1 MARAKA
7 CAGFSRPMTS
17 WRSVTDREVAQLR
30 ATLADARQRRTFAAE
45 AAQRSRHVLL
55 TAGEEQGAVNI
66 KGIVIRTFQALL
78 ATPSLL
84 AGFHALA
91 SGGKTAGS
99 AWSQHL
105 LEALLIIAVLEW
117 VLRCKSPKLKFRSLT
132 ADEWNEADEDV
143 LRRASFDRGT
153 RSLYDR

>member
-1 MARAKA
+1 L
-7 CAGFSRPMTS
+7 
-17 WRSVTDREVAQLR
+17 LR
-30 ATLADARQRRTFAAE
+30 VTLADARQRRTFAAE
-45 AAQRSRHVLL
+45 AAQHPHHALRTTSK
-55 TAGEEQGAVNI
+55 EQQAVSI
-66 KGIVIRTFQALL
+66 KRIVIRTFQLVL

-84 AGFHALA
+84 AAFHAFA
-91 SGGKTAGS
+91 GDGKAAGS
-99 AWSQHL
+99 TWSQHL

-117 VLRCKSPKLKFRSLT
+117 VLRCQSPKFKFRSLT

>member
-1 MARAKA
+1 L
-7 CAGFSRPMTS
+7 
-17 WRSVTDREVAQLR
+17 LR
-30 ATLADARQRRTFAAE
+30 VTLAAARQRRTFAADT
-45 AAQRSRHVLL
+45 AAHSQSTPLA
-55 TAGEEQGAVNI
+55 TAEEQQAVSI
-66 KGIVIRTFQALL
+66 TRIVIRVFQVLL

-91 SGGKTAGS
+91 SGGKAAGS

-117 VLRCKSPKLKFRSLT
+117 VLRCKSPKLTFRSLT

>member
-1 MARAKA
+1 
-7 CAGFSRPMTS
+7 
-17 WRSVTDREVAQLR
+17 V
-30 ATLADARQRRTFAAE
+30 
-45 AAQRSRHVLL
+45 
-55 TAGEEQGAVNI
+55 
-66 KGIVIRTFQALL
+66 LL

-91 SGGKTAGS
+91 SGGKAAGS

-117 VLRCKSPKLKFRSLT
+117 VLRCKSPKFKFRSLT

>member
-1 MARAKA
+1 M
-7 CAGFSRPMTS
+7 CSVS
-17 WRSVTDREVAQLR
+17 CRSVADREVALLR
-30 ATLADARQRRTFAAE
+30 VTLADARQRRTFAAE
-45 AAQRSRHVLL
+45 AAQRSRHALL
-55 TAGEEQGAVNI
+55 AIAEDQQAVNI
-66 KGIVIRTFQALL
+66 KRIFIRLLQALF

-91 SGGKTAGS
+91 SGGKAGGS